1 MIINLLMIL
10 MLSLTLEK
18 AFNLRGT
25 YKNIMITIIIF
36 FLILIPCSKS
46 EQISP
51 KRLNGLLQMKM

>member
-10 MLSLTLEK
+10 MLSLTLER

-36 FLILIPCSKS
+36 FVILILFNSFD
-46 EQISP
+46 
-51 KRLNGLLQMKM
+51 LLF